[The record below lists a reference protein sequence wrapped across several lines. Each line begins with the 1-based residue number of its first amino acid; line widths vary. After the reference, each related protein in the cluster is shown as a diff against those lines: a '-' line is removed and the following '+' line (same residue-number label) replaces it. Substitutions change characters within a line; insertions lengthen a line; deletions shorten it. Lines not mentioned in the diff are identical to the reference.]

1 MACHDI
7 LFKEKSCLKIK
18 AVYSVLLHIMIYIKL
33 SVVFLGMEFQ
43 FFSDSGKKPPFLQWV
58 LIISVIL
65 IKEVFVFKEES
76 PILICSYFPLELE

>member
-43 FFSDSGKKPPFLQWV
+43 FFSDSGKKNTF
-58 LIISVIL
+58 STMGTN
-65 IKEVFVFKEES
+65 
-76 PILICSYFPLELE
+76 YFCDFNKGSFCF